1 MMSRKMLL
9 GLGVGAAIAYFT
21 SPKRRRDQVKDQFMR
36 ASETARK
43 AFDST
48 RRRVT
53 DRTSS
58 LMDNT
63 RTHWDATPQRVS
75 SR

>member
-1 MMSRKMLL
+1 MSRKMLL

-21 SPKRRRDQVKDQFMR
+21 SPKRRRDQMKDQFMR

-48 RRRVT
+48 RRRVS

-63 RTHWDATPQRVS
+63 RAHWDTTPQRVS

>member
-1 MMSRKMLL
+1 MTNRKMLL

-21 SPKRRRDQVKDQFMR
+21 SPKRRREQMKDQFMR

-43 AFDST
+43 TFDST
-48 RRRVT
+48 RRRVSQEAST
-53 DRTSS
+53 M
-58 LMDNT
+58 LDNT
-63 RTHWDATPQRVS
+63 RAHWDATPQRVS